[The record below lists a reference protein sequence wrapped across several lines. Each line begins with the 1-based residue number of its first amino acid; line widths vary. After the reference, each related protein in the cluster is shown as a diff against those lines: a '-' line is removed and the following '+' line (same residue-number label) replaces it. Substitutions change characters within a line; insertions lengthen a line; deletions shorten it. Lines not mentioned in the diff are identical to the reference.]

1 MSELQFSSG
10 KRELLEKCVCWAR
23 KMVPRRKMSLLV
35 GRSFTPP
42 RREEHS
48 AAESQPELVL
58 NCTIS
63 RYAEKRQRTAA
74 LQDAAA
80 LSEAP
85 RPAGRLWSATGPCRC
100 SIVPQRTQA

>member
-1 MSELQFSSG
+1 M
-10 KRELLEKCVCWAR
+10 
-23 KMVPRRKMSLLV
+23 LV
-35 GRSFTPP
+35 GRSFAPP

-85 RPAGRLWSATGPCRC
+85 RPAVRFWSAAVPCRF
-100 SIVPQRTQA
+100 SIAFQRSQALADRKMADRKIRQEN